1 MVKRIA
7 PIRVIVVLLLVG
19 CGAWGQTGS
28 SSVDLLKE
36 GDSNRLEVQRHT
48 EGTWNSFPNA
58 PSAAIPTQVAR
69 FKAFVVEANS
79 PFTRATVG
87 INTVLI
93 RGTDSDR
100 VTPNPQ
106 PTFSTPY
113 RRVPVERGSS
123 TFFGR
128 YLYPSLLKP
137 KLRYYPST
145 SSSFLSRASYAASR
159 ILITRDDSGKR
170 RLNSSYFL
178 GALTSVAIHTAYRP
192 YWTRSTSASF
202 ANFGSTIG
210 GDTGINFFHE
220 FAPGIRQMIKGH
232 PAKKILGA
240 ESADSSNLNPREVI
254 SSAR

>member
-7 PIRVIVVLLLVG
+7 PIRVIVVLLLVA
-19 CGAWGQTGS
+19 CRAWGQTDS
-28 SSVDLLKE
+28 SSVDLPKE
-36 GDSNRLEVQRHT
+36 GDSSRLEVQRH
-48 EGTWNSFPNA
+48 EKGTWSSFPNA
-58 PSAAIPTQVAR
+58 PSGTLPTQVAR

-79 PFTRATVG
+79 PFTRTTVR
-87 INTVLI
+87 INTVLV
-93 RGTDSDR
+93 RGTDSGR
-100 VTPNPQ
+100 VTLSPR
-106 PTFSTPY
+106 PTFGTPY
-113 RRVPVERGSS
+113 RMMSVERGSS

-159 ILITRDDSGKR
+159 ILITRDGSGKG

-178 GALTSVAIHTAYRP
+178 GALTSVAIHSAYRP

-210 GDTGINFFHE
+210 GDAGINFFHE
-220 FAPGIRQMIKGH
+220 FAPGIRQMI
-232 PAKKILGA
+232 
-240 ESADSSNLNPREVI
+240 
-254 SSAR
+254 